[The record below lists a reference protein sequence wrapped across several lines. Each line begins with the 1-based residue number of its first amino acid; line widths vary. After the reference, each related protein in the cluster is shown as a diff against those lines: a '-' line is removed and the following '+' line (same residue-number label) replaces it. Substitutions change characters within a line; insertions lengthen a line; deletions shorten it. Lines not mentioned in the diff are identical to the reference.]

1 MLCLDLDIGCRKTS
15 LSLRF
20 STQPS
25 SSLSSP
31 SGRARNQRAASDS
44 TFPLSRPHLVGW
56 HTTFPYLAL
65 TWLVGTCAPPTF
77 VRTALASARRAPRLA
92 CQPALAPNLDGCG
105 GRCGCPTI
113 LVSPSL
119 KMVRVEDQERNHW
132 RCSGPLKISWLVG
145 IGARLRC
152 APSGRGRWSP
162 VEERE
167 LEKIRRG
174 EQSQSSRAR
183 RAASTYRQEN
193 QDLVVPVT

>member
-1 MLCLDLDIGCRKTS
+1 MGEHGTS
-15 LSLRF
+15 APRSDSAF
-20 STQPS
+20 PMS
-25 SSLSSP
+25 SS
-31 SGRARNQRAASDS
+31 
-44 TFPLSRPHLVGW
+44 HLVGW
-56 HTTFPYLAL
+56 HNPPVSRAL
-65 TWLVGTCAPPTF
+65 TWLVTTCAPPTS

-113 LVSPSL
+113 LVLPSL
-119 KMVRVEDQERNHW
+119 NMVRVEDQERNHW

-183 RAASTYRQEN
+183 RAASTYRQKN
-193 QDLVVPVT
+193 QDLVGPVT